1 MPSRRWMWIRPT
13 PHIYSYNRELSTA
26 SASST
31 RSTVAESI
39 ANARSIRASSE
50 LALDRST
57 AQTYSRATSVAPGSG
72 LTGYTGYYGRQLALS
87 RQEEQSRKSEFA
99 ASRASASAS
108 AAAASVSAS
117 AMAASAS
124 SSRMAASS
132 SSRSA
137 MSAQMSKTT
146 TSVESV
152 KTTMASEETSMS
164 SKREQLMRMQA
175 SSIKEGRQSVSRAVR
190 RAEQFAES
198 SGRDPRHVGVPRD
211 TTDDILKKIADI
223 HMTPFDSKEMGAAKA
238 AMSQGRLKIDRMEK
252 ELNAITQ
259 SAMKFQSMYT
269 KSAAQ
274 MAKEAMTAV
283 ESEATSSKK
292 TRKTVVEEVKRGVTA
307 A

>member
-1 MPSRRWMWIRPT
+1 MWIRPT

-252 ELNAITQ
+252 ELTAITQ

>member
-1 MPSRRWMWIRPT
+1 MWIRPT

-252 ELNAITQ
+252 ELTAITQ

-292 TRKTVVEEVKRGVTA
+292 TRKTVVEEVKLGVTA